1 MQRRTR
7 PLMTVTLDE
16 KVANTVKELAEKNNR
31 SLSVQVEKLIEQALL
46 LKIDI

>member
-7 PLMTVTLDE
+7 PIITVTLD
-16 KVANTVKELAEKNNR
+16 KKIANIVKELAEKNNR